1 MEFTKITRSLSYEM
15 VNGFGLKL
23 WDKLGAE
30 MEVSPTDNPKEGY
43 SHMKML
49 IEEVH
54 KESFPGFESI
64 LVHDSHEVPNKQVDK
79 PKMSDEEEL
88 IQSINKCASLE
99 GADGLLSY
107 RIPAASNPSAKSA
120 YDLKLKLLKK

>member
-1 MEFTKITRSLSYEM
+1 MEFIKITRSLSYEM

-43 SHMKML
+43 SHMKLL

-54 KESFPGFESI
+54 KESFPGIEST
-64 LVHDSHEVPNKQVDK
+64 LVQDSYEVPNKQVDK
-79 PKMSDEEEL
+79 K
-88 IQSINKCASLE
+88 
-99 GADGLLSY
+99 AD
-107 RIPAASNPSAKSA
+107 PVSNMITAITTCTTIDTLKTFEKLAKSKPEFQTA
-120 YDLKLKLLKK
+120 YDNRLKELQNG